1 MSKKKK
7 GKRNPGPLGG
17 VGEALMVINPGNPG
31 GTKKKKPKRNP
42 FRLGSGK
49 GLISGL
55 IDKQTPLQ
63 LGGLGGGAFSSRY
76 LTAKILKA
84 KDVGFASVGVQG
96 GVGFLGG
103 VLIKSFLPRFAL
115 LGRFFF
121 LGSIFH
127 ASWRTFTTNVLSKNL
142 VDGFQY
148 GDVLLK
154 APPAA
159 PVTEEEVSGLYEE
172 TGEEE
177 LGGVEEGAYDE
188 AY

>member
-7 GKRNPGPLGG
+7 GKRNPGPLAG
-17 VGEALMVINPGNPG
+17 VGEALMVINPG

-42 FRLGSGK
+42 FKLGSGK
-49 GLISGL
+49 SLVSGL
-55 IDKQTPLQ
+55 IDKETPLQ
-63 LGGLGGGAFSSRY
+63 LGGLGGGALGSRF

-84 KDVGFASVGVQG
+84 KDVGFASVGVQS

-103 VLIKSFLPRFAL
+103 VLIKLFLPKLPL
-115 LGRFFF
+115 LSRFFF
-121 LGSIFH
+121 LGSVGH
-127 ASWRTFTTNVLSKNL
+127 AGWRTLTTNVLTKNL

-159 PVTEEEVSGLYEE
+159 PVTEEAVTGLYEE

-188 AY
+188 AF